1 MSWQEI
7 ESLAKPFQLHLNLL
21 DLLLHHPLPNLTCCQ
36 VKSLL
41 NGWNCWNSYK
51 DVWLH
56 EACQRLL
63 YFDWSN
69 T

>member
-41 NGWNCWNSYK
+41 N
-51 DVWLH
+51 VWLH

>member
-36 VKSLL
+36 VKSLFDS
-41 NGWNCWNSYK
+41 WNCY
-51 DVWLH
+51 DDFRLH
-56 EACQRLL
+56 EAVQRVL
-63 YFDWSN
+63 YFDLLK